1 MANFIAFSLIVIGS
15 RRTFSFAH
23 LLGCVCHIICSPQM
37 LHIDGIHIS
46 KTKLEFTVRYWA
58 VAYHIIAMKHSMSIW
73 YYLFYIVW
81 EQAEWEQGLEMW
93 SQLSQHFK
101 FISLDTSTSFIL
113 IGNTRN
119 NQYFKHNSRMIIDN
133 IFVYRHILTNMYIL
147 CNFNGYEGVKDI

>member
-37 LHIDGIHIS
+37 LYKDSIHIS

-93 SQLSQHFK
+93 SQLNQHFK
-101 FISLDTSTSFIL
+101 FIPL
-113 IGNTRN
+113 NTITY
-119 NQYFKHNSRMIIDN
+119 YFKHSSRMIIDN
-133 IFVYRHILTNMYIL
+133 IFVYRHKLTNMYIV
-147 CNFNGYEGVKDI
+147 CNSNGFKGVKDI

>member
-37 LHIDGIHIS
+37 LHKDSIHIS

-93 SQLSQHFK
+93 SQLNQHFK
-101 FISLDTSTSFIL
+101 FISL
-113 IGNTRN
+113 NTITY
-119 NQYFKHNSRMIIDN
+119 YFKHNSRMIIDN

-147 CNFNGYEGVKDI
+147 CNPNRYEGVKDI